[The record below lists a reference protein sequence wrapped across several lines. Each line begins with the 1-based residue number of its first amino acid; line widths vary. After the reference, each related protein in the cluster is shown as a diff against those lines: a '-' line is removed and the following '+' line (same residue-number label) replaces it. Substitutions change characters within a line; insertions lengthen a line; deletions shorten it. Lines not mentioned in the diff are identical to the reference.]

1 MNNNLDWAYHIAN
14 TLYNLGVEDVCICP
28 GSRNTPL
35 TIAFSNN
42 QKFNCTSHIDER
54 SAGYFGLGISKKKNL
69 PTVLI
74 STSGTAIAN
83 FFPSIIEANLS
94 KTPIIV
100 ITADRPAYL
109 LNTGE
114 NQTINQ
120 QNIYG
125 NYVRKFQGIGLPN
138 DNLNELT
145 KNIISLYESSVNNIP
160 GPVHINAPFEEPL
173 ITKLTDNID
182 PSKARINL
190 ENNEIYNNDDFEISN
205 LKESMIICGELSPD
219 ENHDSI
225 LLLSEFLNAPILA
238 DPTSNIRYYKSHK
251 NIISNYNLFFKNIDI
266 NPNLIIRFGSKPTS
280 KILCDFISN
289 HPNVL
294 LVNKYDIFNDK
305 ANTFIKSDIET
316 FVENTL
322 NSFDKIDNNSLCD
335 ILTAFQKNV
344 KNQID
349 SLDIDEMMC
358 EGILIKNILDII
370 KPDTNL
376 FIGNSMAIRE
386 MDDLTMNLDKK
397 INIYSNRGASGID
410 GLLSTALGISSVSKS
425 NANIAILGDLSFYY
439 DMNALIFASKL
450 NISLKLFILNNNGG
464 GIFKQLPISK
474 LNYDKFE
481 KYWITPPN
489 LNLSD
494 IAKSFNV
501 KYYDIKTV
509 SDLKNILNRN
519 NGIEIIDC
527 KIDMNNNYKNEIVYL
542 ISNIN

>member
-1 MNNNLDWAYHIAN
+1 
-14 TLYNLGVEDVCICP
+14 
-28 GSRNTPL
+28 
-35 TIAFSNN
+35 
-42 QKFNCTSHIDER
+42 
-54 SAGYFGLGISKKKNL
+54 
-69 PTVLI
+69 
-74 STSGTAIAN
+74 
-83 FFPSIIEANLS
+83 
-94 KTPIIV
+94 
-100 ITADRPAYL
+100 
-109 LNTGE
+109 
-114 NQTINQ
+114 
-120 QNIYG
+120 
-125 NYVRKFQGIGLPN
+125 
-138 DNLNELT
+138 
-145 KNIISLYESSVNNIP
+145 
-160 GPVHINAPFEEPL
+160 
-173 ITKLTDNID
+173 
-182 PSKARINL
+182 
-190 ENNEIYNNDDFEISN
+190 
-205 LKESMIICGELSPD
+205 MIICGELSPD

-251 NIISNYNLFFKNIDI
+251 NIISNYNLFLKNIDI

-289 HPNVL
+289 HSNVF
-294 LVNKYDIFNDK
+294 LVDKYDMFNDK
-305 ANTFIKSDIET
+305 ANTFVKSDIET
-316 FVENTL
+316 FVENIIT
-322 NSFDKIDNNSLCD
+322 SFDKIDNNSLSD
-335 ILTAFQKNV
+335 ILTASQKNV
-344 KNQID
+344 NNQID
-349 SLDIDEMMC
+349 SLNIDEMMC

-386 MDDLTMNLDKK
+386 MDDLTINLDKK

-410 GLLSTALGISSVSKS
+410 GLVSTAIGISSVSKS

-489 LNLSD
+489 LNLFD

-501 KYYDIKTV
+501 KYREVKTV
-509 SDLKNILNRN
+509 NDLRDILNRD

-527 KIDMNNNYKNEIVYL
+527 KIDMNNNYKNEIVNL
-542 ISNIN
+542 ISNLN

>member
-94 KTPIIV
+94 KTPIII

-527 KIDMNNNYKNEIVYL
+527 KIDMNNNYKNEIVDL

>member
-509 SDLKNILNRN
+509 SDLKNILNRD

-527 KIDMNNNYKNEIVYL
+527 KIDMNNNYKNEIADL